1 MTLAQEL
8 FDKASEYL
16 PADRVSWVREAYE
29 FAHEAHEGQI
39 RKSGEP
45 FIDHPL
51 NTALYLAEMK
61 LDSVALSAALLHD
74 VLEDTDV
81 GYERISDRFG
91 EDVAKLVDGVTKLTR
106 SEQEHG
112 TDEETLTLP
121 HDARAA
127 SIRKMLMTMA
137 QDVRVVLI
145 KLADRLHN
153 MRTLGAMK
161 EDRRLAIARETL
173 DIYAPLAHRLGIWE
187 IKWILED
194 LAFQHLNPD
203 AYEEI
208 SQLLA
213 TKRDER
219 ERYIERIVGLL
230 KEELATDG
238 VEAQVTGRAKHIY
251 SIYLKGQKYSRA
263 NRSIDEINDLF
274 ALRIIV
280 SDIQECYGA
289 LGTVHAKWRP
299 LPGEFDDYI
308 ANPKDNL
315 YQSLHTAVL
324 CEGGAPVE
332 IQIRTREMHH
342 LAEFGIAAHWLY
354 KEGEASDV
362 KFEEKMIWL
371 RQILDWQRDVSGAE
385 EFIEGFKTDVFEN
398 QVFVYTPR
406 GDLKELPA
414 GATPLDFAYRVH
426 TEVGH
431 RCIGAKVNGKLV
443 PLQYKLQNGDTVEI
457 MTSKTVRG
465 PSRDWLNDNLQY
477 LRTASAKSKVR
488 QWFNRQERKANIQT
502 GKEVFAKEVRRLDT
516 EIMESGVA
524 DLMSF
529 DNVDD
534 FFCALG
540 SGAVTIGSVVNKL
553 TASEVQEKTDVSLAE
568 VTLPDPTPGIQVL
581 GVGDLLTRMARCCNP
596 IGGDKIT
603 GYITRGRGV
612 TVHRQTCPNVL
623 RESEIERLVPVDW
636 GEAKTLYPVRIRLE
650 GWDRVGLLRDVTSQV
665 SNEGVNI
672 TYCSTIPSEDSSVIT
687 LTVLVDSLDQL
698 TKLFAKLEGVVGV
711 MQVYR
716 TTE

>member
-1 MTLAQEL
+1 M
-8 FDKASEYL
+8 
-16 PADRVSWVREAYE
+16 
-29 FAHEAHEGQI
+29 
-39 RKSGEP
+39 
-45 FIDHPL
+45 
-51 NTALYLAEMK
+51 
-61 LDSVALSAALLHD
+61 
-74 VLEDTDV
+74 
-81 GYERISDRFG
+81 
-91 EDVAKLVDGVTKLTR
+91 
-106 SEQEHG
+106 
-112 TDEETLTLP
+112 
-121 HDARAA
+121 
-127 SIRKMLMTMA
+127 
-137 QDVRVVLI
+137 
-145 KLADRLHN
+145 
-153 MRTLGAMK
+153 
-161 EDRRLAIARETL
+161 
-173 DIYAPLAHRLGIWE
+173 
-187 IKWILED
+187 ED

-203 AYEEI
+203 EYKEI
-208 SQLLA
+208 SQLLV

-219 ERYIERIVGLL
+219 ERYIELVVGLL
-230 KEELATDG
+230 KEELGADG

-274 ALRIIV
+274 ALRIV
-280 SDIQECYGA
+280 VNDIQECYAA

-354 KEGEASDV
+354 KEGDASDA
-362 KFEEKMIWL
+362 KFEQKMIWL

-398 QVFVYTPR
+398 QVFVYTPK

-431 RCIGAKVNGKLV
+431 RCIGAKLNGKLV
-443 PLQYKLQNGDTVEI
+443 PLQHQLQNGDTVEI

-477 LRTASAKSKVR
+477 LQTASAKSKVR

-516 EIMESGVA
+516 EIMESAVA

-529 DNVDD
+529 DSIED

-540 SGAVTIGSVVNKL
+540 SGAVTIGNVVSKL
-553 TASEVQEKTDVSLAE
+553 TATEVQEKVDVAAAE

-665 SNEGVNI
+665 SDEGVNI
-672 TYCSTIPSEDSSVIT
+672 AYCSTIPSEDSSVIT

-716 TTE
+716 TTQ

>member
-1 MTLAQEL
+1 MCIR
-8 FDKASEYL
+8 
-16 PADRVSWVREAYE
+16 DR
-29 FAHEAHEGQI
+29 
-39 RKSGEP
+39 
-45 FIDHPL
+45 
-51 NTALYLAEMK
+51 
-61 LDSVALSAALLHD
+61 
-74 VLEDTDV
+74 
-81 GYERISDRFG
+81 
-91 EDVAKLVDGVTKLTR
+91 
-106 SEQEHG
+106 
-112 TDEETLTLP
+112 
-121 HDARAA
+121 
-127 SIRKMLMTMA
+127 
-137 QDVRVVLI
+137 
-145 KLADRLHN
+145 
-153 MRTLGAMK
+153 
-161 EDRRLAIARETL
+161 
-173 DIYAPLAHRLGIWE
+173 
-187 IKWILED
+187 
-194 LAFQHLNPD
+194 
-203 AYEEI
+203 
-208 SQLLA
+208 
-213 TKRDER
+213 
-219 ERYIERIVGLL
+219 
-230 KEELATDG
+230 
-238 VEAQVTGRAKHIY
+238 
-251 SIYLKGQKYSRA
+251 
-263 NRSIDEINDLF
+263 
-274 ALRIIV
+274 
-280 SDIQECYGA
+280 
-289 LGTVHAKWRP
+289 
-299 LPGEFDDYI
+299 

-612 TVHRQTCPNVL
+612 TLHRQTCPNVL

>member
-16 PADRVSWVREAYE
+16 PADRVSWVREAYL
-29 FAHEAHEGQI
+29 FAHEAHQGQL

-81 GYERISDRFG
+81 GYDLLSDRFG

-112 TDEETLTLP
+112 IDEETLLVP

-137 QDVRVVLI
+137 EDVRVVLI

-153 MRTLGAMK
+153 MRTLGSMK

-203 AYEEI
+203 AYKEI

-219 ERYIERIVGLL
+219 ERYIELVVGLL
-230 KEELATDG
+230 KEELGADG

-274 ALRIIV
+274 ALRIV
-280 SDIQECYGA
+280 VNDIQECYAA

-354 KEGEASDV
+354 KEGDASDA
-362 KFEEKMIWL
+362 KFEQKMIWL

-431 RCIGAKVNGKLV
+431 RCIGAKLNGKLV
-443 PLQYKLQNGDTVEI
+443 PLQHQLQNGDTVEI

-477 LRTASAKSKVR
+477 LQTASAKSKVR

-516 EIMESGVA
+516 EIMESAVA

-529 DNVDD
+529 DSIED

-540 SGAVTIGSVVNKL
+540 SGAVTIGNVVSKL
-553 TASEVQEKTDVSLAE
+553 TATEVQEKVNVAAAE

-636 GEAKTLYPVRIRLE
+636 GEAKTLYPVRIHVE

-665 SNEGVNI
+665 SDEGVNI

-716 TTE
+716 TTQ

>member
-81 GYERISDRFG
+81 GYEVISDRFG

-106 SEQEHG
+106 SEQEQDS
-112 TDEETLTLP
+112 DEETLIVP
-121 HDARAA
+121 RDARAA

-137 QDVRVVLI
+137 EDVRVVLI

-187 IKWILED
+187 IKWLLED

-219 ERYIERIVGLL
+219 EHYIERIVGLL
-230 KEELATDG
+230 KEELAADG

-280 SDIQECYGA
+280 SDLQECYTA

-354 KEGEASDV
+354 KEGGASDA
-362 KFEEKMIWL
+362 KFEGKMIWL

-431 RCIGAKVNGKLV
+431 RCIGAKLNGKLV

-477 LRTASAKSKVR
+477 LQTASAKSKVR

-540 SGAVTIGSVVNKL
+540 SGAVTIGSVVSKL
-553 TASEVQEKTDVSLAE
+553 TASEVRGKTDVSPAE

-636 GEAKTLYPVRIRLE
+636 GEEKTLYPVRIRLE

-665 SNEGVNI
+665 SDEGVNI
-672 TYCSTIPSEDSSVIT
+672 AYCSTIPSEDSSVIT

-716 TTE
+716 TTQ

>member
-16 PADRVSWVREAYE
+16 PADRVSWVREAYL
-29 FAHEAHEGQI
+29 FAHEAHQGQI

-81 GYERISDRFG
+81 GYDLLSDRFG

-106 SEQEHG
+106 SEQENG
-112 TDEETLTLP
+112 IDEETLAVP

-137 QDVRVVLI
+137 EDVRVVLI

-153 MRTLGAMK
+153 MRTLGSMK

-203 AYEEI
+203 AYKEI

-219 ERYIERIVGLL
+219 ERYIERVVGLL
-230 KEELATDG
+230 KEELGADG

-274 ALRIIV
+274 ALRIV
-280 SDIQECYGA
+280 VNDIQECYAA

-324 CEGGAPVE
+324 CEGG
-332 IQIRTREMHH
+332 
-342 LAEFGIAAHWLY
+342 
-354 KEGEASDV
+354 
-362 KFEEKMIWL
+362 
-371 RQILDWQRDVSGAE
+371 
-385 EFIEGFKTDVFEN
+385 
-398 QVFVYTPR
+398 
-406 GDLKELPA
+406 
-414 GATPLDFAYRVH
+414 
-426 TEVGH
+426 
-431 RCIGAKVNGKLV
+431 
-443 PLQYKLQNGDTVEI
+443 
-457 MTSKTVRG
+457 
-465 PSRDWLNDNLQY
+465 
-477 LRTASAKSKVR
+477 
-488 QWFNRQERKANIQT
+488 
-502 GKEVFAKEVRRLDT
+502 RL
-516 EIMESGVA
+516 
-524 DLMSF
+524 
-529 DNVDD
+529 
-534 FFCALG
+534 
-540 SGAVTIGSVVNKL
+540 
-553 TASEVQEKTDVSLAE
+553 
-568 VTLPDPTPGIQVL
+568 
-581 GVGDLLTRMARCCNP
+581 
-596 IGGDKIT
+596 
-603 GYITRGRGV
+603 
-612 TVHRQTCPNVL
+612 
-623 RESEIERLVPVDW
+623 
-636 GEAKTLYPVRIRLE
+636 
-650 GWDRVGLLRDVTSQV
+650 
-665 SNEGVNI
+665 
-672 TYCSTIPSEDSSVIT
+672 
-687 LTVLVDSLDQL
+687 
-698 TKLFAKLEGVVGV
+698 
-711 MQVYR
+711 
-716 TTE
+716 

>member
-16 PADRVSWVREAYE
+16 PADRVSWVREAYL
-29 FAHEAHEGQI
+29 FAHEAHQGQL

-45 FIDHPL
+45 FIEHPL

-81 GYERISDRFG
+81 GYDLLSDRFG

-112 TDEETLTLP
+112 IDEETLLVP

-137 QDVRVVLI
+137 EDVRVVLI

-153 MRTLGAMK
+153 MRTLGSMK

-203 AYEEI
+203 AYKEI
-208 SQLLA
+208 SQLLV

-219 ERYIERIVGLL
+219 ERYIERVVGLL
-230 KEELATDG
+230 KEELGADG

-274 ALRIIV
+274 ALRIV
-280 SDIQECYGA
+280 VNDIQECYAA

-354 KEGEASDV
+354 KEGDASDA
-362 KFEEKMIWL
+362 KFEQKMIWL

-431 RCIGAKVNGKLV
+431 RCIGAKLNGKLV
-443 PLQYKLQNGDTVEI
+443 PLQHQLQNGDTVEI

-477 LRTASAKSKVR
+477 LQTASAKSKVR

-516 EIMESGVA
+516 EIMESAVA

-529 DNVDD
+529 DNVED

-540 SGAVTIGSVVNKL
+540 SGAVTIGNVVSKL
-553 TASEVQEKTDVSLAE
+553 TATEVQEKVDVAAAE

-665 SNEGVNI
+665 SDEGVNI
-672 TYCSTIPSEDSSVIT
+672 AYCSTIPSEDSSVIT

-716 TTE
+716 TTQ